1 MNMNLKIT
9 QSTAS
14 PLYMQIK
21 EQLKA
26 YIKNKQLPP
35 NTKLPNVKII
45 ASNAGVSIRT
55 ADLALKELAREGVCF
70 RRPKKGAFVADKD
83 RNNYK
88 KTIFGYIFGHNEKDI
103 ADDLVSSSI
112 YRGLM
117 SKAVK
122 YNIDPISFSI
132 DNIEENIE
140 FYSKSE
146 GLCLGGLVIAASL
159 DMEIITKLA
168 KKYPDLTFILLN
180 YFMPNFLLTPDN
192 MIGVFNDDVGGGY
205 QLMDLMLKNGR
216 KNFGIISLSDNNDN
230 YENRIK
236 GFQMALRNSSL
247 KTKTLMQICNPTGD
261 EICQQRE
268 AQDACEEL
276 FRSKPEIDAIMCV
289 NDELAKGTLKYLR
302 DKGIGDVAVC
312 GYDNLIP
319 QKNGEDSFITM
330 EIDFEEIGKTAVDI
344 IANSKKEYVKVI
356 KVPPVLIRK

>member
-1 MNMNLKIT
+1 MTMELKIK

-70 RRPKKGAFVADKD
+70 RRPKKGAFVADRT
-83 RNNYK
+83 RNNHRK
-88 KTIFGYIFGHNEKDI
+88 VVFGYIVGKNEKDF
-103 ADDLVSSSI
+103 ANDLVFSSI

-132 DNIEENIE
+132 DNIEKNIE

-146 GLCLGGLVIAASL
+146 GLRLGGIIIAAPL
-159 DMEIITKLA
+159 DTEIITKLA

-180 YFMPNFLLTPDN
+180 FFMPNFLLTPDN
-192 MIGVFNDDVGGGY
+192 MIGV
-205 QLMDLMLKNGR
+205 L
-216 KNFGIISLSDNNDN
+216 
-230 YENRIK
+230 
-236 GFQMALRNSSL
+236 
-247 KTKTLMQICNPTGD
+247 
-261 EICQQRE
+261 
-268 AQDACEEL
+268 
-276 FRSKPEIDAIMCV
+276 
-289 NDELAKGTLKYLR
+289 
-302 DKGIGDVAVC
+302 
-312 GYDNLIP
+312 
-319 QKNGEDSFITM
+319 
-330 EIDFEEIGKTAVDI
+330 
-344 IANSKKEYVKVI
+344 
-356 KVPPVLIRK
+356 